1 MIPAIDGRKYCST
14 MLVCGGCVGAGVAGA
29 GSTAKAVTACDGQ

>member
-1 MIPAIDGRKYCST
+1 MAIVVIKVPVVAMSARG
-14 MLVCGGCVGAGVAGA
+14 VAVGAGVAAA